1 MKLTNQQVSAL
12 SSKIYNEIRNEVITL
27 KRNIF
32 NLK

>member
-12 SSKIYNEIRNEVITL
+12 ASKIYNEIRNEVITL